1 MTDAASRTLLIIKPD
16 AVERN
21 LGGEILQRVMK
32 ARFTVVQFKQVR
44 LDPEQA
50 MEFYA
55 VHKGKPFFDGLIE
68 YMSSGSIMP
77 VALEKENAIA
87 NLRELVGATDPAQAA
102 CGTIRHDYGLN
113 VQRNSV
119 HASDAEET
127 AAKEI
132 KFFFPELG

>member
-21 LGGEILQRVMK
+21 LAGEILQRVMK
-32 ARFTVVQFKQVR
+32 ARFTVVQFRQVR

-55 VHKGKPFFDGLIE
+55 VHRGKPFFGGLIE
-68 YMSSGSIMP
+68 YMSSGPVMP
-77 VALEKENAIA
+77 VALEKGNAIA
-87 NLRELVGATDPAQAA
+87 SLRELVGATDPAQAA

-119 HASDAEET
+119 HASDAEDT

-132 KFFFPELG
+132 RFFFPELG